1 MALAS
6 AVVVIAGAAAT
17 ARVNAWVALPDAL
30 SATLAVK
37 GKLPAAVGAPE
48 ILPVASIVRPAGSAP
63 ALMDQVNGATPPD
76 AASVCVYAAL
86 AVTAG
91 NTGAVAIVSPE
102 VMVIVNW
109 LVAGALPALSLNFTV
124 KVNDPA
130 DVGLPVM
137 APDAAKVKP
146 GGGVPP
152 EKAHVNGGAPPDPLR
167 VWL

>member
-1 MALAS
+1 
-6 AVVVIAGAAAT
+6 
-17 ARVNAWVALPDAL
+17 
-30 SATLAVK
+30 
-37 GKLPAAVGAPE
+37 
-48 ILPVASIVRPAGSAP
+48 
-63 ALMDQVNGATPPD
+63 MDHVNGATPPD

-91 NTGAVAIVSPE
+91 STGAVAIVSPD
-102 VMVIVNW
+102 VIAIVNW
-109 LVAGALPALSLNFTV
+109 LVAGVLPALSLNFTV

-137 APDAAKVKP
+137 APDADKDRP

-152 EKAHVNGGAPPDPLR
+152 EKAHVRGGAPPDPLR